1 MNNVID
7 IFKEITA
14 LNRCSGNYDDFISYV
29 KEFSS
34 KYNYECLVDNYNNIL
49 CKKQDSKATLCIQN
63 HYDIVCLIDNNIPKL
78 IEEDGFFKAENS
90 TLGADNGIGCS
101 YMLSLMSQD
110 YDCEFL
116 FTSDEEIGLIG
127 ANNLEHKL
135 NAKYMLNIDSEEE
148 GEICIGCAGGVD
160 IFGKTSNK
168 EIIKNSDDY
177 ELYEVEISNLPGGHS
192 GVNIHE
198 NRQNAIK
205 LFGELVKENS
215 GLLLDIN
222 AGERINSIP
231 VNVKAIVAFKSYPNN
246 FNEDFV
252 CINKIDTKTEHFN
265 VWSSDITD
273 FIYTFANGVRAY
285 DEKLNVVLD
294 SINLAKITTNIDSI
308 DIELSARSMDNKNL
322 ETIKKETT
330 ALLENFG
337 FEVKTDGKYPAWKP
351 DINEFT
357 NEVLDIYKTY
367 DSSASLEAIHAG
379 LECAIFKDKFPH
391 MKLASIGP
399 NIFNPHSNKESV
411 EISSIEKLG
420 KIVKEIADKF

>member
-63 HYDIVCLIDNNIPKL
+63 HYDIVCLIDNNIPKI

-168 EIIKNSDDY
+168 EIIKNSDNY
-177 ELYEVEISNLPGGHS
+177 ELYEVEN
-192 GVNIHE
+192 
-198 NRQNAIK
+198 
-205 LFGELVKENS
+205 
-215 GLLLDIN
+215 
-222 AGERINSIP
+222 
-231 VNVKAIVAFKSYPNN
+231 FKSSR
-246 FNEDFV
+246 
-252 CINKIDTKTEHFN
+252 
-265 VWSSDITD
+265 WS
-273 FIYTFANGVRAY
+273 
-285 DEKLNVVLD
+285 
-294 SINLAKITTNIDSI
+294 
-308 DIELSARSMDNKNL
+308 
-322 ETIKKETT
+322 
-330 ALLENFG
+330 
-337 FEVKTDGKYPAWKP
+337 
-351 DINEFT
+351 
-357 NEVLDIYKTY
+357 
-367 DSSASLEAIHAG
+367 
-379 LECAIFKDKFPH
+379 
-391 MKLASIGP
+391 
-399 NIFNPHSNKESV
+399 
-411 EISSIEKLG
+411 
-420 KIVKEIADKF
+420 

>member
-1 MNNVID
+1 MQNVIE

-14 LNRCSGNYDDFISYV
+14 LNRCSGNYEDFISYI
-29 KEFSS
+29 KGFSS
-34 KYNYECLVDNYNNIL
+34 KYEYECLIDNYNNIL
-49 CKKQDSKATLCIQN
+49 CKKRDSKATLCFQN
-63 HYDIVCLIDNNIPKL
+63 HYDIVCLIDNNIPK
-78 IEEDGFFKAENS
+78 IVEENGFFKAENS

-101 YMLSLMSQD
+101 YMLSLMSQG

-127 ANNLEHKL
+127 ANNLEHNL

-160 IFGKTSNK
+160 IFGKHYGK
-168 EIIKNSDDY
+168 KIIKNSDNY
-177 ELYEVEISNLPGGHS
+177 ELYEIEISKLPGGHS

-198 NRQNAIK
+198 NRPNAIK
-205 LFGELVKENS
+205 LFGKLVKENG

-231 VNVKAIVAFKSYPNN
+231 VNVKAIVAFKDYPTN
-246 FNEDFV
+246 FDEEFI
-252 CINKIDTKTEHFN
+252 CINKCDTKSEHLN
-265 VWSSDITD
+265 IWSSDITT

-285 DEKLNVVLD
+285 DNNLNVVLD
-294 SINLAKITTNIDSI
+294 SINLAKIKTNIDSI
-308 DIELSARSMDNKNL
+308 EVELSARSMDNKNL
-322 ETIKKETT
+322 ETIKKET
-330 ALLENFG
+330 ASLLEHFG
-337 FEVKTDGKYPAWKP
+337 FEVKTAGKYPAWKP
-351 DINEFT
+351 DVNEFT
-357 NEVLDIYKTY
+357 NEVLNIYKTY
-367 DSSASLEAIHAG
+367 DLNASLEAIHAG

-391 MKLASIGP
+391 MKIASIGP

-411 EISSIEKLG
+411 EINSIKKIG

>member
-1 MNNVID
+1 MQNVIE

-14 LNRCSGNYDDFISYV
+14 LNRCSGNYEDFISYI
-29 KEFSS
+29 KGFSS
-34 KYNYECLVDNYNNIL
+34 KYEYECLIDNYNNIL
-49 CKKQDSKATLCIQN
+49 CKKRDSKATLCFQN
-63 HYDIVCLIDNNIPKL
+63 HYDIVCLIDNNIPK
-78 IEEDGFFKAENS
+78 IVEENGFFKAENS

-101 YMLSLMSQD
+101 YMLSLMSQG

-127 ANNLEHKL
+127 ANNLEHNL

-160 IFGKTSNK
+160 IFGKHYGK
-168 EIIKNSDDY
+168 EIIKNSDNY
-177 ELYEVEISNLPGGHS
+177 ELYEVEISKLPGGHS

-198 NRQNAIK
+198 NRPNAIK
-205 LFGELVKENS
+205 LFGKLVKENG

-231 VNVKAIVAFKSYPNN
+231 VNVKAIVAFKNYPTN
-246 FNEDFV
+246 FDEEFI
-252 CINKIDTKTEHFN
+252 CINKCDTKSEHLN
-265 VWSSDITD
+265 IWSSDITN

-285 DEKLNVVLD
+285 DNNLNVVLD
-294 SINLAKITTNIDSI
+294 SINLAKIKTNIDSI

-322 ETIKKETT
+322 EIIKKET
-330 ALLENFG
+330 ASLLEYFG
-337 FEVKTDGKYPAWKP
+337 FEVKTAGKYPAWKP
-351 DINEFT
+351 DVNEFT
-357 NEVLDIYKTY
+357 NEVLNIYKTY
-367 DSSASLEAIHAG
+367 DSNASLEAIHAG

-391 MKLASIGP
+391 MKIASIGP

-411 EISSIEKLG
+411 EINSIEKIG